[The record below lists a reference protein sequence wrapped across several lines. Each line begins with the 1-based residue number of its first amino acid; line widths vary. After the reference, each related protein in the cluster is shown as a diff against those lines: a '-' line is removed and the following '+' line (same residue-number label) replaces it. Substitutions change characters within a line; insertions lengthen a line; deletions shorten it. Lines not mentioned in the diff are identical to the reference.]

1 MDEATETRFLPRRG
15 RMTALHVLRAAPA
28 FIRQHALAPITIHNF
43 LRGYTFS
50 RLGGDLRAAINVAL
64 VAFPQGMA
72 YALIAGLPVQY
83 GVYASIIAAIVAPL
97 MTSTPMTVIGPTNAT
112 AVMMSSVFLS
122 LPSSISPLACVGLL
136 VLMAGVFL
144 AVAAQLK
151 LASMLTFV
159 SRSVM
164 IGYVSAAALLI
175 ATLQLHHLTAT
186 KMAGDPA
193 TFIDAARYTLGG
205 LAGTNI
211 QAVVVA
217 TLTFVLMYAMKKWLP
232 SIPAVSTALVLVSIV
247 TAIAASPIPYLQGL
261 PAGGLQF
268 TPPQLNFSWFQQL
281 VAPAIALAFLSSLE
295 SVVMAKTLASR
306 AGTPVNVNQEAFSV
320 GVANIACAFAG
331 GMAASGSL
339 TRSALNAVSGA
350 SSPLASIMNGLICF
364 VIAVLIGPFIDRIPV
379 AALAMVV
386 TVVAF
391 SLVDFKSIRVALKS
405 TKSDATVLGVTF
417 CAALLVPLHTAIFLG
432 VAASLILYLRKAGTP
447 QLVEY
452 TFNDEGNLS
461 ELEGQ
466 RRTTSITIIHVEGEL
481 FFGAADL
488 FRDQVRKICMDESLK
503 VIILRMRNARH
514 LDATTVF
521 ALQDLITYLRSTGRH
536 LLVSGASRDV
546 YRVFRNSGLL
556 DVLGK
561 KNFFP
566 GLATNPN
573 LATRNALKRAQEL
586 LGGEK
591 ADIRIYVDPANQTHQ
606 TAPLP
611 SSAG

>member
-1 MDEATETRFLPRRG
+1 
-15 RMTALHVLRAAPA
+15 MT
-28 FIRQHALAPITIHNF
+28 
-43 LRGYTFS
+43 
-50 RLGGDLRAAINVAL
+50 
-64 VAFPQGMA
+64 
-72 YALIAGLPVQY
+72 
-83 GVYASIIAAIVAPL
+83 
-97 MTSTPMTVIGPTNAT
+97 
-112 AVMMSSVFLS
+112 
-122 LPSSISPLACVGLL
+122 
-136 VLMAGVFL
+136 GVFL

-164 IGYVSAAALLI
+164 IGYITAAALLI
-175 ATLQLHHLTAT
+175 GTLQLHHLTAT
-186 KMAGDPA
+186 KLTGDPA
-193 TFIDAARYTLGG
+193 TFIDAARYTFFG
-205 LAGTNI
+205 LSGTNP
-211 QAVVVA
+211 QAVAVA
-217 TLTFVLMYAMKKWLP
+217 ALTLVLIHAIKKWLP
-232 SIPAVSTALVLVSIV
+232 WIPAVSAALVLVS
-247 TAIAASPIPYLQGL
+247 ALAAVLAVPVPYLQGL
-261 PAGGLQF
+261 PPGGLQF
-268 TPPQLNFSWFQQL
+268 SPPQLNFSWFQQL

-306 AGTPVNVNQEAFSV
+306 TGTPVNVNQEAFSV
-320 GVANIACAFAG
+320 GIANIASAFAG
-331 GMAASGSL
+331 GMVASGSL
-339 TRSALNAVSGA
+339 TRSALNAESGA
-350 SSPLASIMNGLICF
+350 SSPLASIMNGLICL
-364 VIAVLIGPFIDRIPV
+364 VIAVLIGQFIDRIPV

-386 TVVAF
+386 TAVAV
-391 SLVDFKSIRVALKS
+391 SLIDVKSIRVALKS
-405 TKSDATVLGVTF
+405 TKSDAIVLAVTF
-417 CAALLVPLHTAIFLG
+417 CAALLVPLDTAIFIG
-432 VAASLILYLRKAGTP
+432 VAASLVLYLRKAGTP

-461 ELEGQ
+461 ELEGR

-521 ALQDLITYLRSTGRH
+521 ALQDLISYLRSTGRH

-561 KNFFP
+561 RNFFP

-573 LATRNALKRAQEL
+573 LSTRNALKRAQEL

-591 ADIRIYVDPANQTHQ
+591 ADVRIYADPAKQKTSSV
-606 TAPLP
+606 P
-611 SSAG
+611 SH

>member
-1 MDEATETRFLPRRG
+1 MDEATDTRFLPRRG
-15 RMTALHVLRAAPA
+15 RMTALGVLRAAPA
-28 FIRQHALAPITIHNF
+28 FIREHALAPITIHNF
-43 LRGYTFS
+43 LQGYTLS
-50 RLGGDLRAAINVAL
+50 RFGGDARAAMNVAL

-83 GVYASIIAAIVAPL
+83 GVYASIVAAIVAPL
-97 MTSTPMTVIGPTNAT
+97 MASTPMTVIGPTNAT

-122 LPSSISPLACVGLL
+122 LPAAISPLACVGLL
-136 VLMAGVFL
+136 VLMTGVFL

-164 IGYVSAAALLI
+164 IGYITAAALLI
-175 ATLQLHHLTAT
+175 GTLQLHHLTAT
-186 KMAGDPA
+186 RLTGDPA
-193 TFIDAARYTLGG
+193 TFIDAARYTFGG
-205 LAGTNI
+205 LPATNVQAVAVALLTLVLI
-211 QAVVVA
+211 QAI
-217 TLTFVLMYAMKKWLP
+217 KKWLP
-232 SIPAVSTALVLVSIV
+232 WVPAVSAALVLVSVV
-247 TAIAASPIPYLQGL
+247 TAIAAVPIPYLQGL
-261 PAGGLQF
+261 PPGGLQF
-268 TPPQLNFSWFQQL
+268 SPPQLNFSWFQQL
-281 VAPAIALAFLSSLE
+281 VAPAIALAFLCSLE

-306 AGTPVNVNQEAFSV
+306 TGAPVNVNQEAFSV
-320 GVANIACAFAG
+320 GIANVGCAFAG
-331 GMAASGSL
+331 GMVASGSL
-339 TRSALNAVSGA
+339 TRSALNAESGA
-350 SSPLASIMNGLICF
+350 SSPLASVLNGLICLL
-364 VIAVLIGPFIDRIPV
+364 IAVLIGPFIDRIPV

-391 SLVDFKSIRVALKS
+391 SLIDAKSIRVALKS
-405 TKSDATVLGVTF
+405 TKSDAIVLGVTF
-417 CAALLVPLHTAIFLG
+417 CAALLVPLDTAIFIG

-461 ELEGQ
+461 ELEGR
-466 RRTTSITIIHVEGEL
+466 RRTASITIIHVEGEL

-556 DVLGK
+556 DLLDK

-591 ADIRIYVDPANQTHQ
+591 ADVRIYVDSAKQK
-606 TAPLP
+606 TAT
-611 SSAG
+611 SS